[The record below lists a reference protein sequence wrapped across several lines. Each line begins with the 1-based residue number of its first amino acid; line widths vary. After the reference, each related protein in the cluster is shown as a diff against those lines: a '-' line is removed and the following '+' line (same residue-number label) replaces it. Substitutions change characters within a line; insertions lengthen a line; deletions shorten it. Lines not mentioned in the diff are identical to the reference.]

1 MSDDAH
7 IRMCTGLFDSYR
19 VAVKLFMPMD
29 KRDGL
34 RICEKLQSGLE
45 ARVTA
50 PNNRDVHA
58 REKGTVAGS
67 TVGNALVLKFLRT
80 RNIKLPAPGA
90 RRNEHCFRAKFFARL
105 CRCEKCSFLCLHN
118 RYDTLAHS

>member
-19 VAVKLFMPMD
+19 VAFEFLMPMD

-58 REKGTVAGS
+58 RKERTIAGS
-67 TVGNALVLKFLRT
+67 AVRNALVLKFLSA

-90 RRNEHCFRAKFFARL
+90 GRNEHCFRAKFFAR
-105 CRCEKCSFLCLHN
+105 
-118 RYDTLAHS
+118 